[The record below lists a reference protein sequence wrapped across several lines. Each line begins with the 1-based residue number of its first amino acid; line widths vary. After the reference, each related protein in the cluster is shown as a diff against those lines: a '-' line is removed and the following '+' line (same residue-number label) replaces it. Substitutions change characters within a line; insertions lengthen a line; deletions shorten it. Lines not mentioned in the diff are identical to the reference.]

1 MNVNGQ
7 YMRTIAFFII
17 LLGTMAANAQKPPV
31 WKVTVNKKKVLEASA
46 EDTIKNVIQVKK
58 DDLSNNG
65 VFKLDYKEGSDH
77 PSGWM
82 RTIAMI
88 DNNNENMAQRDSA
101 TAFYMYNKDLL
112 KLLWSR
118 KKIGIY
124 TWATPL
130 DKGVAAA
137 VRIRRYQLCT
147 LVLID

>member
-1 MNVNGQ
+1 MK
-7 YMRTIAFFII
+7 AFSLLII
-17 LLGTMAANAQKPPV
+17 LLTGLAAYSQKPPS
-31 WKVTVNKKKVLEASA
+31 WKVTVNKKNVLEATV
-46 EDTIKNVIQVKK
+46 EDSIKNTIQIRK

-65 VFKLDYKEGSDH
+65 IFKLDYKEGSDH
-77 PSGWM
+77 PAGWM

-88 DNNNENMAQRDSA
+88 DQTNETLAQRDSA
-101 TAFYMYNKDLL
+101 TAMYMYNKDLL

-118 KKIGIY
+118 KKLGIY
-124 TWATPL
+124 TWSTPL